1 MTNKLYLK
9 QNVQTE
15 PLLNQWYAVSLSL
28 PPTTG
33 AMFIANSHLKIM
45 KSYILAPEMHAAAN
59 QDPALMGGPFIN
71 FKEKRVAEVKALLD
85 KTVKEQAHIIEFAEA
100 VKRLDLMLNTEAGG
114 YSLEPFYERMPDVL
128 RGYVELVYDLKN
140 NPTIRFIERLIYQS
154 RFNNLPAQSVGLSLV
169 TEDNRPFVLST
180 PRLDNHDYL
189 RLPIPFRDPRWD
201 DLFRMSRRGRE
212 VEEVA
217 DVFELSREEGSLF
230 KTFLATEP
238 WPESPDRRY
247 RGEAVRIRYF
257 GHASLLIETKDVCI
271 LTDPF
276 ISYAY
281 DSEIGRYTFA
291 DLPDE
296 IDYIIITHS
305 HLDHLVLETLLQL
318 RHKTQTVI
326 VPRNNGG
333 SMADPSLRLLLESV
347 GFKRVIDVDELETL
361 SVPGGTIISLP
372 FFGEHHDLNIR
383 SKASFLVNLAGKKI
397 CVAADSCSLD
407 VKVLEKIHD
416 EFGQVD
422 VLFIGMECDG
432 APVSWFY
439 GALFTTPLE
448 REMDYSRQG
457 SACNHRRASE
467 TVRAL
472 QCKQVYVY
480 AMGLEP
486 WLGYVLSLSYK
497 DDSKQIVESRNFI
510 AECDKSGIDAE
521 LLYGQKTILL

>member
-1 MTNKLYLK
+1 MSDKFYLK

-15 PLLNQWYAVSLSL
+15 PLLNQWYAVSLTL

-33 AMFIANSHLKIM
+33 AMFVANSHLKIM
-45 KSYILAPEMHAAAN
+45 KSYILAPEMHIAAN

-71 FKEKRVAEVKALLD
+71 FKEKRVADVKTLLD

-100 VKRLDLMLNTEAGG
+100 VKRLDLMLNTEAKG
-114 YSLEPFYERMPDVL
+114 YSLEPFYEKMPGIL

-140 NPTIRFIERLIYQS
+140 NPTIRFIEKLIYKS
-154 RFNNLPAQSVGLSLV
+154 RFHNLSAQSVGLSLV

-180 PRLDNHDYL
+180 PRLDNQDYL

-201 DLFRMSRRGRE
+201 DLFRMNRCARE
-212 VEEVA
+212 FEEVV
-217 DVFELSREEGSLF
+217 DIFGLNKEEGALF
-230 KTFLATEP
+230 KTFLTTEP
-238 WPESPDRRY
+238 CPESPDRRY
-247 RGEAVRIRYF
+247 RGESVRIRYF
-257 GHASLLIETKDVCI
+257 GHASLLLETKDVCI

-281 DSEIGRYTFA
+281 DSDIPRYTFS

-296 IDYIIITHS
+296 INYIVITHS

-318 RHKTQTVI
+318 RHKTETII

-333 SMADPSLRLLLESV
+333 SLADPSLRLLLESV
-347 GFKRVIDVDELETL
+347 GFKRVIDVDELESL
-361 SVPGGTIISLP
+361 RVPGGTITALP
-372 FFGEHHDLNIR
+372 FLGEHHDLNIK
-383 SKASFLVNLAGKKI
+383 SKASYLINVQNKKV

-407 VKVLEKIHD
+407 VNVLQKIHD
-416 EFGQVD
+416 EFGDVD

-457 SACNHRRASE
+457 SACNHWRASE

-472 QCKQVYVY
+472 RCKQVYVY

-486 WLGYVLSLSYK
+486 WLGYVLSISYN
-497 DDSKQIVESRNFI
+497 DDSKQIVETRSFI
-510 AECDKSGIDAE
+510 ADCEQNGIGAE
-521 LLYGQKTILL
+521 LLYGHKTILL